1 MRMCVCGIFVW
12 LLLYHYYFAHFSPA
26 CFYYPP
32 EKSKSLFIVIRLK
45 FVYCTFLS
53 ILFLCA
59 IQHIIIQVLF
69 ICIYVFIP
77 ISVKRGWS
85 ESTKNIPRKIP
96 YYKSLR
102 VTRPFYLRTS
112 PVNIHTHT
120 QIPFAGN
127 RVEKIKLLIWFYHEK
142 TYYLPTIH
150 IYVYIYYII

>member
-1 MRMCVCGIFVW
+1 M
-12 LLLYHYYFAHFSPA
+12 
-26 CFYYPP
+26 
-32 EKSKSLFIVIRLK
+32 
-45 FVYCTFLS
+45 
-53 ILFLCA
+53 
-59 IQHIIIQVLF
+59 
-69 ICIYVFIP
+69 YVFIP

-96 YYKSLR
+96 YYKSLQ

-142 TYYLPTIH
+142 TYYIPTIH
-150 IYVYIYYII
+150 INIYIYYIICTVVHPYYIVFNIIKLFQI